1 MDKKRINTIRDLNK
15 RRVIEY
21 IIANQPT
28 SRVAIAKD
36 IRLTKATISSIVS
49 DLINE
54 NILIESKSFQSTG
67 GRKPTKLII
76 NEATFH
82 VIAIDYFRGYIKGAL
97 INING
102 EILAQDIVRTL
113 DETDLESS
121 LNDTYSL
128 IDSLLSK
135 LSNKQST
142 FRISISIDGSVK
154 KDNSIK
160 LAHTKKW
167 ENINLNHYFEKR
179 YSVKC
184 YTNNEANLAALG
196 ENNFFRQNDSLTVL
210 SMHTGVGL
218 GTIQDYALIEGH
230 DGLAGEIGHTIVN
243 INGIPCSCGNKGCI
257 EQYASVSSLINK
269 ASTIKNTKLSFND
282 LIHLYQIG
290 DTEILSIFNDYCLY
304 LGVLITNT
312 VNLVNPKELVI
323 ANEVLDA
330 IPSLL
335 QTAMKYVNLTVSSC
349 NSIRLSSSNNIKLL
363 GAAAIAIQDFLS
375 IKHFY
380 PKINH

>member
-1 MDKKRINTIRDLNK
+1 MDSKRINSIRDLNK

-28 SRVAIAKD
+28 SRVAIAKA
-36 IRLTKATISSIVS
+36 IKLTKATISSIVS
-49 DLINE
+49 SLIDDK
-54 NILIESKSFQSTG
+54 ILLESQSFASTG

-76 NEATFH
+76 NEAIFH
-82 VIAIDYFRGYIKGAL
+82 VVAIDYFRGYIKGAL

-102 EILAQDIVRTL
+102 KTLAQDIVRTE
-113 DETDLESS
+113 DETNLE
-121 LNDTYSL
+121 LSL
-128 IDSLLSK
+128 IASYKLVDSLLSK
-135 LSNKQST
+135 LSNAHSL
-142 FRISISIDGSVK
+142 FSISISIDGSVK
-154 KDNSIK
+154 KDNTIK

-167 ENINLNHYFEKR
+167 ENINLNRFFEKR
-179 YSVKC
+179 YKVKC

-269 ASTIKNTKLSFND
+269 ASDLKNTKLSFNE
-282 LIHLYQIG
+282 LIHLYQTG
-290 DTEILSIFNDYCLY
+290 DTDVLSIFNDYCLY

-363 GAAAIAIQDFLS
+363 GASAIAIQNFLS

-380 PKINH
+380 PKISR